1 MLGRRIESS
10 MKSYDYVVVGA
21 GAAGFAAAVKLSE
34 LSDGGARVA
43 LVNGGRIGGTCVNV
57 GCIPSKYLIENSK
70 LYFEGKRKR
79 YRAVNLTTSLDF
91 KALMEDLRNL
101 TAILRREKYKEVLS
115 RFDNVELLN
124 GIARFNGPGSVKVVR
139 DGSETEITAEKY
151 LIATGSRPHP
161 PPIKGLEEVGYLDS
175 DTLWKLEEQ
184 PGSMLVIGAGA
195 IGLEIGQA
203 MQRLGTQV
211 IMVEALDRILPTTEP
226 EISEELR
233 KALVDEGMEIYTKA
247 RVARIYI
254 KEGRKIVQVLTREG
268 DKNFEVDEVFVAT
281 GRRPNTDG
289 LGLENVGVDVDE
301 RGFVKVDRTMRTSNP
316 RIYAAGDVVS
326 KKLMLETLAAREGV
340 IAALNMA
347 GERAEID
354 YSSVPIVTF
363 TEPQVASVG
372 LTERELMERIKS
384 CTCRLVEVSNTSK
397 AVLTHE
403 GRGIA
408 KLVVNPYDN
417 KVVGLHIM
425 SPNAAEFILA
435 GAVMLKAGYTVDEML
450 DLVHVFPT
458 YAESIK
464 LVATAFIRSVKA
476 MPCCME

>member
-1 MLGRRIESS
+1 
-10 MKSYDYVVVGA
+10 
-21 GAAGFAAAVKLSE
+21 
-34 LSDGGARVA
+34 
-43 LVNGGRIGGTCVNV
+43 
-57 GCIPSKYLIENSK
+57 
-70 LYFEGKRKR
+70 
-79 YRAVNLTTSLDF
+79 
-91 KALMEDLRNL
+91 
-101 TAILRREKYKEVLS
+101 
-115 RFDNVELLN
+115 
-124 GIARFNGPGSVKVVR
+124 
-139 DGSETEITAEKY
+139 
-151 LIATGSRPHP
+151 
-161 PPIKGLEEVGYLDS
+161 LEEVGYLDS
-175 DTLWKLEEQ
+175 DTIWKLEEQ

-254 KEGRKIVQVLTREG
+254 EEGRKIVRVLTREG

-289 LGLENVGVDVDE
+289 LGLENVGVDLDE

-435 GAVMLKAGYTVDEML
+435 GAVMLKAVYTVDEML

>member
-1 MLGRRIESS
+1 
-10 MKSYDYVVVGA
+10 MKIYDYVVVGA

-34 LSDGGARVA
+34 LSDGEARIA

-101 TAILRREKYKEVLS
+101 TALLRKEKYEDVLRR
-115 RFDNVELLN
+115 FDKVELLI
-124 GIARFNGPGSVKVVR
+124 GMARFNGSDSVKVLG
-139 DGSETEITAEKY
+139 DGSEIEIVGKKY
-151 LIATGSRPHP
+151 LIATGSRPYP
-161 PPIKGLEEVGYLDS
+161 PPIKGIEEVRYLDS
-175 DTLWKLEEQ
+175 DKVWELEEQ

-211 IMVEALDRILPTTEP
+211 IMVEALDRILPATEP

-233 KALVDEGMEIYTKA
+233 KALVDEGIEIYTKA
-247 RVARIYI
+247 RVARIYGAN
-254 KEGRKIVQVLTREG
+254 GRKMVRVLTREG
-268 DKNFEVDEVFVAT
+268 EKSFEVDEVFVAT

-289 LGLENVGVDVDE
+289 LGLENVGVHTDE
-301 RGFVKVDRTMRTSNP
+301 KGFVRVDRAMRTSNP

-354 YSSVPIVTF
+354 YSYVPVVTL

-384 CTCRLVEVSNTSK
+384 CTCRLIEVSNTSK

-403 GRGIA
+403 DRGIA
-408 KLVVNPYDN
+408 KLVVNPHDN

-435 GAVMLKAGYTVDEML
+435 GAVMLKAGYTVDDVL
-450 DLVHVFPT
+450 NLVHVFPT

-464 LVATAFIRSVKA
+464 LAATAFIRSVKG

>member
-1 MLGRRIESS
+1 MR
-10 MKSYDYVVVGA
+10 SYDYVVVGA

-34 LSDGGARVA
+34 LSDGEARIA

-57 GCIPSKYLIENSK
+57 GCIPSKYLIENAK
-70 LYFEGKRKR
+70 LYFEGKKKR
-79 YRAVNLTTSLDF
+79 YRAVSITTGLDF
-91 KALMEDLRNL
+91 KILMEDVRNL
-101 TAILRREKYKEVLS
+101 TAFLRGGKYEGVLHQ
-115 RFDNVELLN
+115 FDNVELLN
-124 GIARFNGPGSVKVVR
+124 GVVRFNSSGTVKVVG
-139 DGSETEITAEKY
+139 DGFELEVEAEKY

-161 PPIKGLEEVGYLDS
+161 PPIKGLDEVGYLDS
-175 DTLWKLEEQ
+175 DSVWNLEEQ
-184 PGSMLVIGAGA
+184 PESMLVIGAGA
-195 IGLEIGQA
+195 IGLEVGQA

-211 IMVEALDRILPTTEP
+211 IIVEAMDRILPTTEP

-233 KALVDEGMEIYTKA
+233 KTLTYEGIDIYTKV
-247 RVARIYI
+247 RVARIYGAN
-254 KEGRKIVQVLTREG
+254 GRKIVQVLTRDG
-268 DKNFEVDEVFVAT
+268 DKRFEVDEVFVAT

-289 LGLENVGVDVDE
+289 LGLETVGVDVDE
-301 RGFVKVDRTMRTSNP
+301 KGFVKVDKTMRTSNP

-354 YSSVPIVTF
+354 YSAVPVVTF

-372 LTERELMERIKS
+372 FTERELMERIKS
-384 CTCRLVEVSNTSK
+384 CTCRLVEVNNTSK
-397 AVLTHE
+397 AVLNHE
-403 GRGIA
+403 DRGVA
-408 KLVVNPYDN
+408 KLVVNPYN
-417 KVVGLHIM
+417 NRVVGLHVM
-425 SPNAAEFILA
+425 APNAAEFILA
-435 GAVMLKAGYTVDEML
+435 GAAMIKAGFTVDDML
-450 DLVHVFPT
+450 NLVHVFPT